1 MQLENQKNNKTMSKK
16 LHDLE
21 ERVNELEDIL
31 AVKIKEQ
38 DENLN
43 KLTENLTKAL
53 PDIIKNKINETLLSY
68 NLIKKN
74 NE

>member
-1 MQLENQKNNKTMSKK
+1 MSKK

>member
-38 DENLN
+38 VENLN